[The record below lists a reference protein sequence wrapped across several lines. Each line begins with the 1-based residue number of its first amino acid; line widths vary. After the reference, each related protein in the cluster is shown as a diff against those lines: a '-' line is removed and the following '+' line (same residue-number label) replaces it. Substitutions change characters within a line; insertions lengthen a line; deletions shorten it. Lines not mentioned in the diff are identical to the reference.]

1 MSCEE
6 CKRVIRR
13 VYQDGEI
20 ELLCRLGTHRSKV
33 VVECSEYEAKEIVV
47 EMPVSFSG
55 TPLVVDS
62 GTVDY
67 LIGES
72 PVKIE
77 VPRET
82 VKKRGRPWK
91 K

>member
-55 TPLVVDS
+55 MPEMVREAEASLVMV
-62 GTVDY
+62 
-67 LIGES
+67 E
-72 PVKIE
+72 P
-77 VPRET
+77 

>member
-1 MSCEE
+1 MSCEG

-20 ELLCRLGTHRSKV
+20 ELLCRLGGHKSKV

-55 TPLVVDS
+55 MPEMVREAEASLVMV
-62 GTVDY
+62 
-67 LIGES
+67 E
-72 PVKIE
+72 P
-77 VPRET
+77 